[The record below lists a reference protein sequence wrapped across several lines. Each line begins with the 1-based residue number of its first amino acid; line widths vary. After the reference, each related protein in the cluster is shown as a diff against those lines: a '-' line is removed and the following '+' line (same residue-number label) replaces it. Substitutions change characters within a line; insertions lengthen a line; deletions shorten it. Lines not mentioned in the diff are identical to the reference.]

1 MANRRT
7 IARLTVDCTSPLAIG
22 TGDDDPLYDLLLARD
37 PNGLPMLPA
46 TSIAGALR
54 ARLTIDDARKWLG
67 SDASDA
73 PARSLVDITDGL
85 VHWSD
90 NKPRDGRVDQASVK
104 GDCICKMLLGKVPVE
119 RDHVRLDHRGV
130 VDGDGKFT
138 RSAVP
143 TGTRFTFELRAT
155 DDKPIAALVAL
166 IKAGLVLGGASRA
179 GYGQLRC
186 ISYVKKTIDLSSNQ
200 GWKDYC
206 EITGHSI
213 GQDSL
218 IDCKP
223 VDPPS
228 AHFVGWQITGQIEG
242 PLLIAALGG
251 DPSRPKRVPYQEV
264 RITWEKDVATI
275 GQYFVI
281 PGSSIKGP
289 VRHRTEFHLRK
300 SEPAQAEALIIEMFG
315 SVANGDG
322 GMAGALRFHD
332 CIPEGARLVQDVSH
346 VSLDR
351 FSGGARKGA
360 LFADDMLWRP
370 TLALKIERLRPLPE
384 AAYKALTSAL
394 DDLKTGLCGI
404 GAEWGEGAGVFESV
418 AVVEVES
425 M

>member
-1 MANRRT
+1 MAVNRV
-7 IARLTVDCTSPLAIG
+7 IARLTVECTSPLAIG
-22 TGDDDPLYDLLLARD
+22 TGDDDPLYDLMLARD

-54 ARLTIDDARKWLG
+54 ARLTVEDARKWLG
-67 SDASDA
+67 SEASDT

-90 NKPRDGRVDQASVK
+90 NKPRDGRVDHDSMTGEFCQ
-104 GDCICKMLLGKVPVE
+104 MLLGKVPVE

-143 TGTRFTFELRAT
+143 TGTRFTFELRST
-155 DDKPIAALVAL
+155 DDRPMAALVAL
-166 IKAGLVLGGASRA
+166 VKAGLVLGGASRA

-186 ISYVKKTIDLSSNQ
+186 ICCGEKSFDLSTDKDWS
-200 GWKDYC
+200 DYC
-206 EITGHSI
+206 KMAVNGI

-223 VDPPS
+223 VEPHSDN
-228 AHFVGWQITGQIEG
+228 FTGWQITGQIEG
-242 PLLIAALGG
+242 PLLVAMQGG
-251 DPSRPKRVPYQEV
+251 DPSRPKRVPYQEA
-264 RITWEKDVATI
+264 RISWQGDAATL
-275 GQYFVI
+275 GRHVVI
-281 PGSSIKGP
+281 PGSGIKGP
-289 VRHRTEFHLRK
+289 IRHRTEFHLRK
-300 SEPAQAEALIIEMFG
+300 SAPAQAEVLIVALFG
-315 SVANGDG
+315 NAASGDD

-332 CIPEGARLVQDVSH
+332 CIPEDARLLKDVSH

-370 TLALKIERLRPLPE
+370 MLTLKIERLRPLPD
-384 AAYKALTSAL
+384 AAVKALMSAL
-394 DDLKTGLCGI
+394 GDLANGLCGI
-404 GAEWGEGAGVFESV
+404 GAEWGEGAGVFEG
-418 AVVEVES
+418 ADVVEAGGK
-425 M
+425 